1 MNCLHCNS
9 VFERPWRSRTLYC
22 SLFCA
27 FWHKVRAPEEN
38 GCCLWTGTLDSNGR
52 GHLTF
57 RGKHMLAAHAC
68 RQIHGLP
75 HISAL
80 DTLHSCHNSRCVAL
94 EHILEQGSRTQNM
107 LQSSEAGRLLG
118 VNRYTRKETRL

>member
-1 MNCLHCNS
+1 
-9 VFERPWRSRTLYC
+9 
-22 SLFCA
+22 
-27 FWHKVRAPEEN
+27 
-38 GCCLWTGTLDSNGR
+38 
-52 GHLTF
+52 
-57 RGKHMLAAHAC
+57 MLAAHAC